1 MNNTGLHGKFKKI
14 DEDFMRDAFKA
25 FEAIETVQR
34 KYGKTDNDTVINEA
48 RDAKVSSILGYDYI
62 NTDKHGW
69 DSMNDDGKFLEV
81 KQARSS
87 SHSIGATFNDTS
99 IEKTDELASGNV
111 EVALA
116 VWSSMKELLFI
127 VHGINSAIGPHMK
140 QKILTATDRG
150 NIRPGTVTIS
160 MKDLIRKFGFKVRPV
175 SFSKEQTSE
184 FLFNKMKKL
193 NKEISEIPFDD
204 EA

>member
-1 MNNTGLHGKFKKI
+1 MSNTGQHGKFKRI
-14 DEDFMRDAFKA
+14 DEKFMEEAFNA
-25 FEAIETVQR
+25 FGAIEAVQN

-69 DSMNDDGKFLEV
+69 DSMNDVGKFLEV
-81 KQARSS
+81 KQASAS

-99 IEKTDELASGNV
+99 IDKTEELATGDV
-111 EVALA
+111 EIALA
-116 VWSSMKELLFI
+116 VWSSMRNLLFI
-127 VHGINSAIGPHMK
+127 VHGVNPDIGPHMK
-140 QKILTATDRG
+140 QKIIAATERG

-160 MKDLIRKFGFKVRPV
+160 MKDLLVKYGFKVRPV
-175 SFSKEQTSE
+175 SFTKDQTSE
-184 FLFNKMKKL
+184 FLFGKMKKL
-193 NKEISEIPFDD
+193 HKEINEIPFDN